1 GGEKFDKHGFNF
13 KKMKSYAKFMKSAKT
28 SEPKVEITFMDH
40 ARLMYTSGTT
50 GRSKGVVRPC
60 AADYSSA
67 YNYCQIMDVGSDDV
81 CFTCLPL

>member
-1 GGEKFDKHGFNF
+1 
-13 KKMKSYAKFMKSAKT
+13 MKSAKT